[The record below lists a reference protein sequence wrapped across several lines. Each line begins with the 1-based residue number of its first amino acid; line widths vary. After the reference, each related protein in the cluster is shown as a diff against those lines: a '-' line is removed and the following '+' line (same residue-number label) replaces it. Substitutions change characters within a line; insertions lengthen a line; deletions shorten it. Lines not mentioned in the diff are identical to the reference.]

1 MTREQQKYIEKLYD
15 EEYQHLMSFARSAL
29 GNAVLAEEA
38 VQEIFAVACERVE
51 RLCQSPNPR
60 GWLVNTL
67 KFVIRN
73 LERRRKV
80 AEKVVTDSLG
90 DRLDLLSAPSDH
102 VDLKLL
108 YGNVA
113 DTEEFQ
119 LMMSIGV
126 EGMSF
131 IEIAEEQGVSVSTVK
146 KRAERARRILQ
157 RRIK

>member
-1 MTREQQKYIEKLYD
+1 MTREQQNYIEKLYS
-15 EEYQHLMSFARSAL
+15 EEYQHLMTFAIGHL
-29 GNAVLAEEA
+29 GSAVLAEEA
-38 VQEIFAVACERVE
+38 VQETFAVACERAE
-51 RLCQSPNPR
+51 HLCLSPNPK

-73 LERRRKV
+73 IERRRKV
-80 AEKVVTDSLG
+80 AEKVATDALG
-90 DRLDLLSAPSDH
+90 DRLDLLGAPDPT
-102 VDLKLL
+102 DPKLL

-113 DTEEFQ
+113 GTEEFK

-126 EGMSF
+126 EGLSF

-146 KRAERARRILQ
+146 KRAERARKLLQ